1 MAPGFVESPN
11 VRERSDP
18 MTEPEFRQGADAH
31 GAALAG
37 DAQSLKGLKVL
48 DMSRILAG
56 PWVGQTLADLGAE
69 VIKIERPGAGDDT
82 RSWGPPFL
90 VDAQGREAA
99 DSAYFLCANRN
110 KKSVTIDMTR
120 EEGRQALVA
129 LAQRSDVLI
138 ENYKLDGLKQY
149 GLDYESLKKIN
160 PRLIY
165 CSITGFG
172 QTGPYASRAGYDFL
186 IQGMGGLMSITGVKD
201 GEPGAGPQKVGV
213 ALTDIMTGLYS
224 TVGILAALAYRER
237 TGRGQHL
244 DMALLDVQIAALAN
258 QGSNFL
264 VSGKAPGRMG
274 NAHPNIVPYQ
284 DFPTKDG
291 HMVIAVGNDAQ
302 FSRLCEAAGQPQMA
316 LDPRFANNKARVLHR
331 AELIEAL
338 KALTTER
345 TTAQWIQILEAQGVP
360 CGPINTIDQVF
371 EDPHVQSRGLRQM
384 VESAAY
390 GPVPIVANPI
400 RMSET
405 PVRYHSA
412 PPVLGE
418 HTREVLCGVLGMSAA
433 EVDRLQAERVF

>member
-1 MAPGFVESPN
+1 
-11 VRERSDP
+11 
-18 MTEPEFRQGADAH
+18 MTEPEFRHGADAPG
-31 GAALAG
+31 GALVG
-37 DAQSLKGLKVL
+37 DAQSLTGLKVL
-48 DMSRILAG
+48 DLSRILAG

-82 RSWGPPFL
+82 RGWGPPFL
-90 VDAQGREAA
+90 VDAQGRETA

-110 KKSVTIDMTR
+110 KKSVTVDMTR

-129 LAQRSDVLI
+129 LAQRADILI
-138 ENYKLDGLKQY
+138 ENYKLGGLKQY
-149 GLDYESLKKIN
+149 GLDYETLKKIN

-186 IQGMGGLMSITGVKD
+186 IQGMGGLMSVTGVKD
-201 GEPGAGPQKVGV
+201 GDPGAGPQKVGV

-291 HMVIAVGNDAQ
+291 YMVIAVGNDAQ
-302 FSRLCEAAGQPQMA
+302 FTRLCEAAGRPEMV
-316 LDPRFANNKARVLHR
+316 LDARFANNRARVMHR
-331 AELIEAL
+331 VQLIEAL
-338 KALTTER
+338 RALTIER
-345 TTAQWIQILEAQGVP
+345 TTAQWVETLEALGVP

-371 EDPHVQSRGLRQM
+371 DDPHVQFRGVRQ
-384 VESAAY
+384 VVNSPIY

-418 HTREVLCGVLGMSAA
+418 HTREVLCGVLGMSSA
-433 EVDRLQAERVF
+433 EVDKLQAQGVF